1 MNRLKIVKNI
11 ELKKNKS
18 MNNISNKQMEGLKFR
33 ELKRKRFCKIYR
45 YYSSKDKLAEK
56 LMYQGIN
63 KMVKELK
70 EKQEKETKDFNDVFH
85 KNYPPESET
94 DYENQIQTL
103 YQKEKTEIENYET
116 IRKKF
121 FRKKHYEYISKMG
134 IEFEKGFDKLNQKF
148 KKETEEQTFVIRKI
162 ILNHQLKEI
171 EKNNMKDNNK
181 NKEKDNDNKKNV
193 DNNRFYFS
201 QFQFYLHQN
210 NGNQNKKSKENKVMN
225 KLSSKIFK
233 FNNRG
238 KIYKTIIL

>member
-1 MNRLKIVKNI
+1 
-11 ELKKNKS
+11 
-18 MNNISNKQMEGLKFR
+18 
-33 ELKRKRFCKIYR
+33 
-45 YYSSKDKLAEK
+45 
-56 LMYQGIN
+56 
-63 KMVKELK
+63 
-70 EKQEKETKDFNDVFH
+70 
-85 KNYPPESET
+85 
-94 DYENQIQTL
+94 
-103 YQKEKTEIENYET
+103 
-116 IRKKF
+116 
-121 FRKKHYEYISKMG
+121 MG

-148 KKETEEQTFVIRKI
+148 KKETEEQNFVIRKI

-201 QFQFYLHQN
+201 QFQFYLNQN

-233 FNNRG
+233 FTNRG